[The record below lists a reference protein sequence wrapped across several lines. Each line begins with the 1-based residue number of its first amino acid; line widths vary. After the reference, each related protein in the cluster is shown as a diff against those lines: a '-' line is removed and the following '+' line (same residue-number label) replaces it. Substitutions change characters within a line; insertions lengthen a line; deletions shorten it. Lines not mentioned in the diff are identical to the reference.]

1 MSEAAQVVD
10 TTPQPKQAAN
20 VITSENL
27 AEFTAKK
34 LGLATEAAPSEAAN
48 ESTTVD
54 AEPEVEQGESD
65 PGEKEAAAGEKK
77 QNPKLEKRF
86 SELTKQREAARQE
99 AERERQA
106 RLDLEARL
114 REYEQRSQPQQ
125 AAEPDPKPDPAQ
137 FNDAI
142 EYAEALAEWTADKK
156 LRERDQ
162 QEMARK
168 AQEEQNRLRQ
178 QFAERLEAAKSE
190 LPDYDEMIA
199 SSDVSVSQPV
209 TDAIIESDVGPQ
221 ILYHLAENPDFAR
234 ALADKSIAAQLRAIG
249 RLEAQFE
256 KAEKPAPKAKQP
268 TPVAKKSNAPAPITP
283 LRSTGNASDVSLDAN
298 RQFHGT
304 FAQWK
309 AARAAGKIR

>member
-1 MSEAAQVVD
+1 MSEAAQEVV
-10 TTPQPKQAAN
+10 AAPEPRRVSN
-20 VITSENL
+20 VVTSENL

-48 ESTTVD
+48 EPAEAV

-178 QFAERLEAAKSE
+178 QFAQRLEAAKQE

-256 KAEKPAPKAKQP
+256 KAEKPAPKAKQ
-268 TPVAKKSNAPAPITP
+268 TEPVAKKSNAPAPITP
-283 LRSTGNASDVSLDAN
+283 LRTGGAAADVVLDSN
-298 RQFHGT
+298 RAFHGT
-304 FAQWK
+304 YAQWK
-309 AARAAGKIR
+309 AARLAGKIK